1 MDKKLK
7 SILKSQIKTYL
18 QKKSHA
24 SDGKI
29 IKWLYIGAVPGP
41 DTLNAIKKESLRSF
55 VVYQKKKFAMH
66 GFCADHLKGNGR
78 PSVPGRKIAQVK
90 RLMNN
95 KERRSTR
102 SVSNRVGVS
111 QTSVVRIM
119 KKYGYKAYHKYKVQK
134 MSDEHKERRVEC
146 ARMFLSVY
154 GRRVRNDRKWG
165 KIINTDFSAKITT
178 FATRNSKNDVIWSLS
193 RESAGDM
200 LDAPEEKF
208 TKGHMIW
215 GGVSYRGLVPR
226 TAPIFAGDLYNE
238 YEPKPKT
245 INSIMYAD
253 MIKEK
258 AGPAVLEVYP
268 DGSGVFQDDGATI
281 HRAEVSL
288 RAVEETFTSRVDHTT
303 QAPKMADVWPI
314 ENVWSILK
322 GKVAEK
328 ECSNDQQ
335 LKKAII
341 AAWREIDDDKALCR
355 HLMAS
360 LPHRLQAVI
369 DKEGRQ
375 IHKEDY

>member
-7 SILKSQIKTYL
+7 SILKSQIESYL
-18 QKKSHA
+18 QKTPHA

-102 SVSNRVGVS
+102 SVSKRVGVS

-165 KIINTDFSAKITT
+165 KIINT
-178 FATRNSKNDVIWSLS
+178 
-193 RESAGDM
+193 E
-200 LDAPEEKF
+200 
-208 TKGHMIW
+208 
-215 GGVSYRGLVPR
+215 YRCMANRKCL
-226 TAPIFAGDLYNE
+226 E
-238 YEPKPKT
+238 Y
-245 INSIMYAD
+245 S
-253 MIKEK
+253 
-258 AGPAVLEVYP
+258 
-268 DGSGVFQDDGATI
+268 
-281 HRAEVSL
+281 
-288 RAVEETFTSRVDHTT
+288 
-303 QAPKMADVWPI
+303 
-314 ENVWSILK
+314 
-322 GKVAEK
+322 
-328 ECSNDQQ
+328 
-335 LKKAII
+335 
-341 AAWREIDDDKALCR
+341 
-355 HLMAS
+355 
-360 LPHRLQAVI
+360 
-369 DKEGRQ
+369 
-375 IHKEDY
+375 